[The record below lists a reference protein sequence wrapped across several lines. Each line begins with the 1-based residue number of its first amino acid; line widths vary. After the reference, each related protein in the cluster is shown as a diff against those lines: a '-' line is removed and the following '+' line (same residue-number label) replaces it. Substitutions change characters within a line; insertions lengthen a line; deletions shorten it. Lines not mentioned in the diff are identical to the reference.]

1 MRARRRE
8 CLTCTAKASGSTTSR
23 PRCGGP
29 VLGIAEQNTRPRCG
43 VQNTGRGGP
52 RQGGWPLRANR
63 RRRAAG
69 GAERLCRP
77 AAREP
82 VAASSQLRHARDL
95 TPAGRRGKR
104 LQRPARHHGDQSGR
118 RRPAAHRRGRG
129 GGAEAPGGG
138 RPHALLHRGRDA
150 VARARLP
157 RHPMGRAARAAQAG
171 RQVRRE
177 PCTPDCNPCAGGC
190 NPMHPDCNPGRGW
203 LWFYVPRAQPRVF
216 QVRHAAAHG
225 RREVARDRAV
235 VRPRPGGDRGALRLG
250 IPLLLQGTGRAEW
263 SHAARH
269 RALRQASNPVA
280 EVRGSSAAAAA
291 AAAAGVG

>member
-177 PCTPDCNPCAGGC
+177 PCTPELQPLCWRLQ
-190 NPMHPDCNPGRGW
+190 PDA
-203 LWFYVPRAQPRVF
+203 PRLQPKAWV
-216 QVRHAAAHG
+216 
-225 RREVARDRAV
+225 AV
-235 VRPRPGGDRGALRLG
+235 VLRVEGAAPCDPGTARRCTWTARGCSRSRR
-250 IPLLLQGTGRAEW
+250 GTAETRRR
-263 SHAARH
+263 SR
-269 RALRQASNPVA
+269 R
-280 EVRGSSAAAAA
+280 SSTRYTSPSTRDW
-291 AAAAGVG
+291 AG